1 MNRDDGSKL
10 ALGAILAIA
19 AVSTVSASRY
29 GSMAKGRPSPQQIA
43 QGRIKRALK
52 RAADQGRG
60 TGVSLQQIS
69 ADTGY
74 SMNELTPVA
83 HSMAKSGGYYLE
95 DGQIG
100 KISQVRQKL
109 VAMIKRNLENNP
121 ELAVRATDTTLRL
134 MPGGDALT
142 SLFAMTSPTDV
153 LDMDV
158 KMAAEALGYPPPVDG
173 KELQTFAQI
182 YLDHLR
188 SRRFFKMS
196 DDPEHHEDF
205 NIDEAASQWGEE
217 GRYMSWIEERVRDI
231 IRDTNDPSSQITNL
245 VNRWNHIMD
254 WATTTQANLAG
265 VPVNDAYAAS
275 DDWHRAN
282 RERANAAEIERK
294 RKQGKWFDCPDG
306 VHPIKGEV
314 VFEHENGWN
323 WQEMKTHKELLFEGN
338 TNSGFGCLRH
348 CIGTVSKYRT
358 GLESGRYRH
367 FSLRTPENK
376 PLVTI
381 SIEYSNGE
389 PTGAEEIK
397 SLSNRLP
404 GTPGRGG
411 EIVTML
417 RRSGMKDKDKY
428 LDTEVQMID
437 EFFREMGFPRSGREY
452 SPVSA
457 RLRDIQNRKRA
468 AARDGSPNQWPK
480 YERTLA
486 GYQRKDRGGRRRA
499 RRQRRDWW
507 NA

>member
-60 TGVSLQQIS
+60 AGVSLQQIS

-109 VAMIKRNLENNP
+109 VAMIKRNLETNP

-134 MPGGDALT
+134 MPGGEGLT

-153 LDMDV
+153 LAMDV

-217 GRYMSWIEERVRDI
+217 GRYMGWIEESVRDI
-231 IRDTNDPSSQITNL
+231 IRGTNDPSSQITNL
-245 VNRWNHIMD
+245 INRWRHIMD
-254 WATTTQANLAG
+254 WATVERADLTGMSVNEAN
-265 VPVNDAYAAS
+265 AAS
-275 DDWHRAN
+275 DEWHRAN
-282 RERANAAEIERK
+282 RDRADAQKIK
-294 RKQGKWFDCPDG
+294 RLKRQGKWFDCPDG
-306 VHPIKGEV
+306 VHPRKGPV
-314 VFEHENGWN
+314 VHTFDNGWT
-323 WQEMKTHKELLFEGN
+323 WQELETWEDLQNEGN
-338 TNSGFGCLRH
+338 FSKGRGCLRH
-348 CIGTVSKYRT
+348 CIGEGRSYFD
-358 GLESGRYRH
+358 SNRYRH
-367 FSLRTPENK
+367 FSLRTPENR
-376 PLVTI
+376 PMLTTTI
-381 SIEYSNGE
+381 SYANGQ
-389 PTGAEEIK
+389 PNSLIQLKG
-397 SLSNRLP
+397 LSNRYAAN
-404 GTPGRGG
+404 PGRGG
-411 EIVTML
+411 EIVTVL
-417 RRSGMKDKDKY
+417 RRAGLRESDQEQYIDDEAMM
-428 LDTEVQMID
+428 VD
-437 EFFREMGFPRSGREY
+437 EFFREMGFPRSGNEY
-452 SPVSA
+452 SSVSA

-468 AARDGSPNQWPK
+468 AARDGSPNQWPH

-507 NA
+507 NV